1 LAGILTITGAGKR
14 MKNIKNIFK
23 KMSTQENETV
33 NENNEQNEST
43 QEVQDETSQV
53 KDPKDTKIAELEA
66 KVSELNDKYLRL
78 YSEFDNF
85 RKRTVKEKSELIQA
99 GGEDVFKSI
108 LPVIDDFERAIKSN
122 SETSDVK
129 AVNDGVSLIYNKLKS
144 TLTQKGLEEMKAL
157 GEIFNPDIH
166 EAITNI
172 PAPSDDMKGK
182 VVDELEKGYSL
193 NGKIIRFAKVVIG
206 Q

>member
-1 LAGILTITGAGKR
+1 

-23 KMSTQENETV
+23 KMSTQENDTV
-33 NENNEQNEST
+33 NEKNEKDP
-43 QEVQDETSQV
+43 QEETPVPEQ
-53 KDPKDTKIAELEA
+53 DPKDTKIAELES
-66 KVSELNDKYLRL
+66 KVNELNDKYLRL

-85 RKRTVKEKSELIQA
+85 RKRTAKEKLDLIQT

-122 SETSDVK
+122 TETSDVK
-129 AVNDGVSLIYNKLKS
+129 AVNDGVNLIYNKLKG
-144 TLTQKGLEEMKAL
+144 TLNQKGLEEMKSVGQPFDA
-157 GEIFNPDIH
+157 DIH

-172 PAPSDDMKGK
+172 PAPSEDMKGK
-182 VVDELEKGYSL
+182 VIDELEKGYTL